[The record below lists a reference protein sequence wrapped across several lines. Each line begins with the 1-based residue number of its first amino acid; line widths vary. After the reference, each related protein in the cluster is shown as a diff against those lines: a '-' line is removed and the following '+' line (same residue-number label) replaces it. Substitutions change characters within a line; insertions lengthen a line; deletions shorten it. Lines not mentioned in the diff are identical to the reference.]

1 MDKSLNFYFT
11 QVYDDKTKWRNTVII
26 NKGADLMIY
35 VGIDIAK
42 RTHYASIMNSD
53 GEILVKPFAF
63 TNDLSG
69 FQKLLNHLELF
80 PQKETFIG
88 IESTAHYA
96 ENLTSFLYTRAFQVC
111 IINPLQTSSL
121 RKSNIRKTKT
131 DSVDTLLIIKALML
145 NHFRVFS
152 EADFKSL
159 QLKNLCRFRQKL
171 MKARTKVKIQLVSY
185 VDLLFP
191 ELQYF
196 FKSGLHGKACYAL
209 LKEQPNP
216 DKIAKMHLTR
226 LTNLLSRSS
235 HGHFKQQHAIHLK
248 ELASQSVGIKNDT
261 LSLQILQSIKQIEM
275 YTEQLSEVEQSIHN
289 LMDQIDSIIKTIPGI
304 GNLNGAMIIGEI
316 GDISRFEKPCQLLA
330 YAGLDPS
337 VYQSGNFNAT
347 RTRMSK
353 RGSKLLRY
361 ALINAAW
368 QITLVNKT
376 FKDYYDLKI
385 SQGRR
390 HYNAL
395 GHVAHKLVRV
405 IHKLMTHNIAF
416 NLA

>member
-1 MDKSLNFYFT
+1 
-11 QVYDDKTKWRNTVII
+11 
-26 NKGADLMIY
+26 MIY

-42 RTHYASIMNSD
+42 RTHYASVMNSD
-53 GEILVKPFAF
+53 GEILAEPFPF
-63 TNDLSG
+63 TNDLAG
-69 FQKLLNHLELF
+69 FQKLLSCIGSF
-80 PQKETFIG
+80 PKEQLLIG
-88 IESTAHYA
+88 MESTAHYA
-96 ENLTSFLYTRAFQVC
+96 ENLTCFLFSRDFQVC
-111 IINPLQTSSL
+111 IINPIQIASL

-131 DSVDTLLIIKALML
+131 DSVDTFLIIKALSL
-145 NHFRVFS
+145 HDYRRFS
-152 EADFKSL
+152 KRDYDSL

-185 VDLLFP
+185 VDLIFP
-191 ELQYF
+191 ELQYL
-196 FKSGLHGKACYAL
+196 FKSGIHTKSCYAL
-209 LKEQPNP
+209 LKTESNP
-216 DKIAKMHLTR
+216 DRIAKMHLTR
-226 LTNLLSRSS
+226 LSNLLKKTSK
-235 HGHFKQQHAIHLK
+235 GHYTKNHAIALK
-248 ELASQSVGIKNDT
+248 ELASQSVGIKDDT
-261 LSLQILQSIKQIEM
+261 LSLQILQSIEQIEM
-275 YTEQLSEVEQSIHN
+275 YTQQISKVEASICEI
-289 LMDQIDSIIKTIPGI
+289 MDHMDSVIKTIPGI

-337 VYQSGNFNAT
+337 VYQSGKFTAA

-368 QITLVNKT
+368 QLTLNNET
-376 FKDYYDLKI
+376 FKAYYDLKV

-405 IHKLMTHNIAF
+405 IHKMMTD
-416 NLA
+416 NLVFDLD

>member
-1 MDKSLNFYFT
+1 MY
-11 QVYDDKTKWRNTVII
+11 
-26 NKGADLMIY
+26 Y
-35 VGIDIAK
+35 VGIDVAK
-42 RTHYASIMNSD
+42 QTHYASVMNSD
-53 GEILVKPFAF
+53 GEILVSPFSF
-63 TNDLSG
+63 SNNHNG
-69 FQKLLNHLELF
+69 FQLLLDNLSKF
-80 PQKETFIG
+80 PKEEILIG
-88 IESTAHYA
+88 MESTAHYA
-96 ENLTSFLYTRAFQVC
+96 ENLTCFLYSRDFNVC
-111 IINPLQTSSL
+111 IINPIQTSTL
-121 RKSNIRKTKT
+121 RKTNIRKTKT
-131 DSVDTLLIIKALML
+131 DSVDTYLVIKALMMNQYRL
-145 NHFRVFS
+145 FS
-152 EADFKSL
+152 EHDYDSL

-171 MKARTKVKIQLVSY
+171 MKARTKVKIQLVTY

-196 FKSGLHGKACYAL
+196 FKSGIHGKACYEL
-209 LKEQPNP
+209 LKTQPNP

-226 LTNLLSRSS
+226 LTNLLSKSS
-235 HGHFKQQHAIHLK
+235 HGHFKQSHAVQLK
-248 ELASQSVGIKNDT
+248 ELASHSVGIKNDT
-261 LSLQILQSIKQIEM
+261 LSLQIFQSIQQIEM
-275 YTEQLSEVEQSIHN
+275 YTEQLADVENSIREV
-289 LMDQIDSIIKTIPGI
+289 MDRMDSVIKTIPGI
-304 GNLNGAMIIGEI
+304 GALNGAMILGEI

-368 QITLVNKT
+368 QTTLVNKT
-376 FKDYYDLKI
+376 FRDYYDLKI

-405 IHKLMTHNIAF
+405 IHKMMTDNVEF

>member
-1 MDKSLNFYFT
+1 MN
-11 QVYDDKTKWRNTVII
+11 
-26 NKGADLMIY
+26 Y

-42 RTHYASIMNSD
+42 QTHYASIMNSD
-53 GEILVKPFAF
+53 GEILVEAF
-63 TNDLSG
+63 SFSNDHSG
-69 FQKLLNHLELF
+69 FQKLLKHLSSF
-80 PQKETFIG
+80 PKEDILIG
-88 IESTAHYA
+88 MESTAHYA
-96 ENLTSFLYTRAFQVC
+96 ENLTCFLFTRGFKIC
-111 IINPLQTSSL
+111 IINPIRTASL
-121 RKSNIRKTKT
+121 RKGNIRKTKT
-131 DSVDTLLIIKALML
+131 DSVDTYLIIKALSL
-145 NHFRVFS
+145 DEYRLFS
-152 EADFKSL
+152 ARDYDSL

-171 MKARTKVKIQLVSY
+171 MKARTKVKIQLVTY

-196 FKSGLHGKACYAL
+196 FKSGIHGKACYEL
-209 LKEQPNP
+209 LKTQPNP
-216 DKIAKMHLTR
+216 DKIAKMHLKR
-226 LTNLLSRSS
+226 LTGLLSKSS
-235 HGHFKQQHAIHLK
+235 HGHFNQSTAVHLK
-248 ELASQSVGIKNDT
+248 ELASHSVGIKNDT
-261 LSLQILQSIKQIEM
+261 LSLQILQSIQQIEM
-275 YTEQLSEVEQSIHN
+275 YTLQLSEIETTIHEI
-289 LMDQIDSIIKTIPGI
+289 MDRMDSVIKTSPGI
-304 GNLNGAMIIGEI
+304 GYLNGAMIIGEI

-337 VYQSGNFNAT
+337 VYQSGNFNAA

-368 QITLVNKT
+368 QTTLVNNT
-376 FKDYYDLKI
+376 FKDYYDLKV

-405 IHKLMTHNIAF
+405 IHKMMTNNIEF

>member
-1 MDKSLNFYFT
+1 
-11 QVYDDKTKWRNTVII
+11 
-26 NKGADLMIY
+26 MIY

-42 RTHYASIMNSD
+42 QTHYAAIMNSD
-53 GEILVKPFAF
+53 GEILSEPFAF
-63 TNDLSG
+63 SNDYSG
-69 FQKLLNHLELF
+69 FNKLLQQLNNYSKDQLY
-80 PQKETFIG
+80 IG
-88 IESTAHYA
+88 MESTAHYA
-96 ENLTSFLYTRAFQVC
+96 ENLTCFLFTRGFQVC
-111 IINPLQTSSL
+111 IINPIQTSSL

-131 DSVDTLLIIKALML
+131 DSVDTYLIIKALSL
-145 NHFRVFS
+145 NHFRLYT
-152 EADFKSL
+152 ERDYDSL

-171 MKARTKVKIQLVSY
+171 MKARTKVKIQLVTY

-196 FKSGLHGKACYAL
+196 FKSGIHGKACYAL

-216 DKIAKMHLTR
+216 DRIAKMHLTR
-226 LTNLLSRSS
+226 LTNLLSKTSKGHYKQS
-235 HGHFKQQHAIHLK
+235 HAVQLK

-261 LSLQILQSIKQIEM
+261 LSLQILQSINQIEL
-275 YTEQLSEVEQSIHN
+275 YNSQLEEVENEIKTI
-289 LMDQIDSIIKTIPGI
+289 MEKIDSVIKTIPGV
-304 GNLNGAMIIGEI
+304 GSLNGAMIIGEI
-316 GDISRFEKPCQLLA
+316 GDITRFQKPCQLLA

-337 VYQSGNFNAT
+337 VYQSGNFNAS

-361 ALINAAW
+361 ALINVAW
-368 QITLVNKT
+368 QTTLVNDT
-376 FKDYYDLKI
+376 FKNYYDLKV

-405 IHKLMTHNIAF
+405 IHKMMTDNVEF
-416 NLA
+416 DLA

>member
-1 MDKSLNFYFT
+1 
-11 QVYDDKTKWRNTVII
+11 
-26 NKGADLMIY
+26 MIY

-42 RTHYASIMNSD
+42 RTHYASVMNSD
-53 GEILVKPFAF
+53 GKILAEPFPF
-63 TNDLSG
+63 TNDLAG
-69 FQKLLNHLELF
+69 FQKLLSCIGSF
-80 PQKETFIG
+80 PKEQLLIG
-88 IESTAHYA
+88 MESTAHYA
-96 ENLTSFLYTRAFQVC
+96 ENLTCFLFSRDFQVC
-111 IINPLQTSSL
+111 IINPIQTASL

-131 DSVDTLLIIKALML
+131 DSVDTFLIIKALSL
-145 NHFRVFS
+145 HDYRRFS
-152 EADFKSL
+152 KRDYDSL

-185 VDLLFP
+185 VDLIFP
-191 ELQYF
+191 ELQYL
-196 FKSGLHGKACYAL
+196 FKSGIHTKSCYAL
-209 LKEQPNP
+209 LKTESNP
-216 DKIAKMHLTR
+216 DRIAKMHLTR
-226 LTNLLSRSS
+226 LSNLLKKTSK
-235 HGHFKQQHAIHLK
+235 GHYTKNHAIALK
-248 ELASQSVGIKNDT
+248 ELASQSVGIKDDT
-261 LSLQILQSIKQIEM
+261 LSLQILQSIEQIEM
-275 YTEQLSEVEQSIHN
+275 YTQQISKVEASICEI
-289 LMDQIDSIIKTIPGI
+289 MDHMDSVIKTIPGI

-337 VYQSGNFNAT
+337 VYQSGKFTAA

-368 QITLVNKT
+368 QLTLHNET
-376 FKDYYDLKI
+376 FKAYYDLKV

-405 IHKLMTHNIAF
+405 IHKMMTDNRVF
-416 NLA
+416 DLD

>member
-1 MDKSLNFYFT
+1 
-11 QVYDDKTKWRNTVII
+11 
-26 NKGADLMIY
+26 MIY

-42 RTHYASIMNSD
+42 QTHFAAIMNSD
-53 GEILVKPFAF
+53 GEILVSPFSF
-63 TNDLSG
+63 TNDLNG
-69 FQKLLNHLELF
+69 FQKLLNQLNSF
-80 PQKETFIG
+80 PINEMFIG
-88 IESTAHYA
+88 MESTAHYA
-96 ENLTSFLYTRAFQVC
+96 ENLTSFLFTRGFQVC
-111 IINPLQTSSL
+111 IINPIQTSSL

-131 DSVDTLLIIKALML
+131 DSVDTYLIIKALTL
-145 NHFRVFS
+145 NHYRLFS
-152 EADFKSL
+152 ERDFDSL

-171 MKARTKVKIQLVSY
+171 MKARTKVKIQLVTY

-196 FKSGLHGKACYAL
+196 FKSGIHGKACYAL

-226 LTNLLSRSS
+226 LTNLLSKSS
-235 HGHFKQQHAIHLK
+235 RGHFNQSNAVRLK
-248 ELASQSVGIKNDT
+248 ELASQSVGIKNST
-261 LSLQILQSIKQIEM
+261 LSLQIFQSIQQIEM
-275 YTEQLSEVEQSIHN
+275 YTAQLAEVESSIQDIMN
-289 LMDQIDSIIKTIPGI
+289 KIDSVIKTVPGI
-304 GNLNGAMIIGEI
+304 GSLNGAMIIGEI
-316 GDISRFEKPCQLLA
+316 GDINRFEKTCQLLA
-330 YAGLDPS
+330 YAGLDSS
-337 VYQSGNFNAT
+337 VYQSGNFTAA

-368 QITLVNKT
+368 QITLHNKT

-405 IHKLMTHNIAF
+405 IHKMMTDNVAF
-416 NLA
+416 NLT

>member
-1 MDKSLNFYFT
+1 
-11 QVYDDKTKWRNTVII
+11 
-26 NKGADLMIY
+26 MIY

-42 RTHYASIMNSD
+42 QTHYASIMNSD
-53 GEILVKPFAF
+53 GEILIAPFSF
-63 TNDLSG
+63 TNDHSG
-69 FQKLLNHLELF
+69 FQKLLNHLDSF
-80 PQKETFIG
+80 PQNETYIG
-88 IESTAHYA
+88 MESTAHYA
-96 ENLTSFLYTRAFQVC
+96 ENLTSFLFTRGFQLC
-111 IINPLQTSSL
+111 IINPIQTSSL

-131 DSVDTLLIIKALML
+131 DSVDTYLIIKALSL
-145 NHFRVFS
+145 KHYRLFTER
-152 EADFKSL
+152 DFDSL

-171 MKARTKVKIQLVSY
+171 MKARTKVKIQLVTY

-196 FKSGLHGKACYAL
+196 FKSGIHGKACYAL

-216 DKIAKMHLTR
+216 DRIAKMHLTR
-226 LTNLLSRSS
+226 LTNLLSKSS
-235 HGHFKQQHAIHLK
+235 HGRFKQSYAVRLK
-248 ELASQSVGIKNDT
+248 ELASQSVGTKNST
-261 LSLQILQSIKQIEM
+261 LSLQILQSIQQIEM
-275 YTEQLSEVEQSIHN
+275 YTEQLAEVEASIQEIMN
-289 LMDQIDSIIKTIPGI
+289 KMDSVIKTIPGI
-304 GNLNGAMIIGEI
+304 GSLNGAMIIGEV
-316 GDISRFEKPCQLLA
+316 GDITRFEKPCQLLA

-337 VYQSGNFNAT
+337 VYQSGKFTAS

-368 QITLVNKT
+368 QATLVNKT

-405 IHKLMTHNIAF
+405 IHKMMTDNITF
-416 NLA
+416 NLS

>member
-1 MDKSLNFYFT
+1 
-11 QVYDDKTKWRNTVII
+11 
-26 NKGADLMIY
+26 MIY

-42 RTHYASIMNSD
+42 RTHYASVMNSD
-53 GEILVKPFAF
+53 GEILAEPFPF
-63 TNDLSG
+63 TNDLAG
-69 FQKLLNHLELF
+69 FQKLLSCIGSF
-80 PQKETFIG
+80 PKEQLLIG
-88 IESTAHYA
+88 MESTAHYA
-96 ENLTSFLYTRAFQVC
+96 ENLTCFLFSRDFQVC
-111 IINPLQTSSL
+111 IINPIQTASL

-131 DSVDTLLIIKALML
+131 DSVDTFLIIKALSL
-145 NHFRVFS
+145 HDYRRFS
-152 EADFKSL
+152 KRDYDSL

-185 VDLLFP
+185 VDLIFP
-191 ELQYF
+191 ELQYL
-196 FKSGLHGKACYAL
+196 FKSGIHTKSCYAL
-209 LKEQPNP
+209 LKTESNP
-216 DKIAKMHLTR
+216 DRIAKMHLTR
-226 LTNLLSRSS
+226 LSNLLKKTSK
-235 HGHFKQQHAIHLK
+235 GHYTKNHAIALK
-248 ELASQSVGIKNDT
+248 ELASQSVGIKDDT
-261 LSLQILQSIKQIEM
+261 LSLQILQSIEQIEM
-275 YTEQLSEVEQSIHN
+275 YTQQISKVEASICEI
-289 LMDQIDSIIKTIPGI
+289 MDHMDSVIKTIPGI

-337 VYQSGNFNAT
+337 VYQSGKFTAA

-368 QITLVNKT
+368 QLTLNNET
-376 FKDYYDLKI
+376 FKVYYDLKI

-405 IHKLMTHNIAF
+405 IHKMMTD
-416 NLA
+416 NLVFDLD

>member
-1 MDKSLNFYFT
+1 
-11 QVYDDKTKWRNTVII
+11 
-26 NKGADLMIY
+26 MIY

-42 RTHYASIMNSD
+42 QTHYASIINSD
-53 GEILVKPFAF
+53 GEIFVKPFAF
-63 TNDLSG
+63 TNDHYG
-69 FQKLLNHLELF
+69 FQKLLKHLDSYS
-80 PQKETFIG
+80 KEEMYIG
-88 IESTAHYA
+88 MESTAHYA
-96 ENLTSFLYTRAFQVC
+96 ENLTSFLFTRGFQIC
-111 IINPLQTSSL
+111 IINPIQTSSL

-131 DSVDTLLIIKALML
+131 DSVDTYLIIKALTL
-145 NHFRVFS
+145 NHYRLFS
-152 EADFKSL
+152 ERDYDSL

-171 MKARTKVKIQLVSY
+171 MKARTKVKIQLVTY

-196 FKSGLHGKACYAL
+196 FKSGIHGKACYAL

-216 DKIAKMHLTR
+216 DRIAKMHLTR
-226 LTNLLSRSS
+226 LTNLLSKSS
-235 HGHFKQQHAIHLK
+235 HGHFKQSTSVHLK
-248 ELASQSVGIKNDT
+248 ELASQSVGIKNNT

-275 YTEQLSEVEQSIHN
+275 YTEQLAEVDQSIHEI
-289 LMDQIDSIIKTIPGI
+289 MDKMDSVIKTIPGI
-304 GNLNGAMIIGEI
+304 GSLNGAMIIGEI

-337 VYQSGNFNAT
+337 VYQSGNFNAA

-368 QITLVNKT
+368 QTTLVNKT

-405 IHKLMTHNIAF
+405 IHKMMSTNVEF

>member
-1 MDKSLNFYFT
+1 MNFHVT
-11 QVYDDKTKWRNTVII
+11 QVYDDKTKWTNAVI
-26 NKGADLMIY
+26 NYKGVDLMIY

-42 RTHYASIMNSD
+42 QTHYAAIMNSD
-53 GEILVKPFAF
+53 GEILSEPFAF
-63 TNDLSG
+63 SNDYSG
-69 FQKLLNHLELF
+69 FDKLLQQLNNYSKDQLY
-80 PQKETFIG
+80 IG
-88 IESTAHYA
+88 MESTAHYA
-96 ENLTSFLYTRAFQVC
+96 ENLTCFLFTRGFQVC
-111 IINPLQTSSL
+111 IINPIQTSSL

-131 DSVDTLLIIKALML
+131 DTVDTYLIIKALSL
-145 NHFRVFS
+145 NHFRLYT
-152 EADFKSL
+152 ERDYDSL

-171 MKARTKVKIQLVSY
+171 MKARTKVKIQLVTY

-196 FKSGLHGKACYAL
+196 FKSGIHGKACYAL

-216 DKIAKMHLTR
+216 DRIAKMHLTR
-226 LTNLLSRSS
+226 LTNLLSKTSKGHYKQS
-235 HGHFKQQHAIHLK
+235 HAVQLK
-248 ELASQSVGIKNDT
+248 ELASQSVGIKNST
-261 LSLQILQSIKQIEM
+261 LSLQILQSINQIEL
-275 YTEQLSEVEQSIHN
+275 YNSQLEEVENEIKTI
-289 LMDQIDSIIKTIPGI
+289 MERIDSVIKTIPGI
-304 GNLNGAMIIGEI
+304 GSLNGAMIIGEI
-316 GDISRFEKPCQLLA
+316 GDITRFQKTCQLLA

-337 VYQSGNFNAT
+337 VYQSGNFNAA

-368 QITLVNKT
+368 QTTLVNNT
-376 FKDYYDLKI
+376 FKNYYDLKV

-405 IHKLMTHNIAF
+405 IHKMMTDNIEF
-416 NLA
+416 DLA

>member
-1 MDKSLNFYFT
+1 MN
-11 QVYDDKTKWRNTVII
+11 
-26 NKGADLMIY
+26 Y

-42 RTHYASIMNSD
+42 QTHYASIMNSD
-53 GEILVKPFAF
+53 GEILVEAF
-63 TNDLSG
+63 SFSNDHSG
-69 FQKLLNHLELF
+69 FQKLLKHLSSF
-80 PQKETFIG
+80 PKEDILIG
-88 IESTAHYA
+88 MESTAHYA
-96 ENLTSFLYTRAFQVC
+96 ENLTCFLFTRGFKIC
-111 IINPLQTSSL
+111 IINPIRTASL
-121 RKSNIRKTKT
+121 RKGNIRKTKT
-131 DSVDTLLIIKALML
+131 DSVDTYLIIKALSL
-145 NHFRVFS
+145 DEYRLFS
-152 EADFKSL
+152 ARDYDSL

-171 MKARTKVKIQLVSY
+171 MKARTKVKIQLVTY

-196 FKSGLHGKACYAL
+196 FKSGIHGKACYQL
-209 LKEQPNP
+209 LKTQPNP
-216 DKIAKMHLTR
+216 DRIAKMHLTR
-226 LTNLLSRSS
+226 LTNLLSKSS
-235 HGHFKQQHAIHLK
+235 RGHFDQSTAVHLK
-248 ELASQSVGIKNDT
+248 ELASHSVGIKNDT
-261 LSLQILQSIKQIEM
+261 LSLQILQSIQQIEM
-275 YTEQLSEVEQSIHN
+275 YTLQLSEIETTIHEI
-289 LMDQIDSIIKTIPGI
+289 MDRMDSVIKTIPGI
-304 GNLNGAMIIGEI
+304 GYLNGAMIIGEI

-337 VYQSGNFNAT
+337 VYQSGNFNAA

-368 QITLVNKT
+368 QTTLVNNT
-376 FKDYYDLKI
+376 FKDYYDLKV

-405 IHKLMTHNIAF
+405 IHKMMTNNIEF

>member
-1 MDKSLNFYFT
+1 
-11 QVYDDKTKWRNTVII
+11 
-26 NKGADLMIY
+26 MIY

-42 RTHYASIMNSD
+42 RTHYASVMNSD
-53 GEILVKPFAF
+53 GEILAEPFPF
-63 TNDLSG
+63 TNDHAG
-69 FQKLLNHLELF
+69 FQKLLSCIGSYPKELLL
-80 PQKETFIG
+80 IG
-88 IESTAHYA
+88 MESTAHYA
-96 ENLTSFLYTRAFQVC
+96 ENLTCFLFSRDFQVC
-111 IINPLQTSSL
+111 IINPIQTASL

-131 DSVDTLLIIKALML
+131 DSVDTFLIIKALSL
-145 NHFRVFS
+145 HDYRRFS
-152 EADFKSL
+152 KRDYDSL

-185 VDLLFP
+185 VDLIFP
-191 ELQYF
+191 ELQYL
-196 FKSGLHGKACYAL
+196 FKSGIHTKSCYAL
-209 LKEQPNP
+209 LKTESNP
-216 DKIAKMHLTR
+216 DRIAKMHLTR
-226 LTNLLSRSS
+226 LSNLLKKTSK
-235 HGHFKQQHAIHLK
+235 GHYTKNHAIALK
-248 ELASQSVGIKNDT
+248 ELASQSVGIKDDT
-261 LSLQILQSIKQIEM
+261 LSLQILQSIEQIEM
-275 YTEQLSEVEQSIHN
+275 YTQQISKVEASICEI
-289 LMDQIDSIIKTIPGI
+289 MDHMDSVIKTIPGI

-337 VYQSGNFNAT
+337 VYQSGKFTAA

-368 QITLVNKT
+368 QLTLHNET
-376 FKDYYDLKI
+376 FKAYYDLKV

-405 IHKLMTHNIAF
+405 IHKMMTD
-416 NLA
+416 NLVFDLD

>member
-1 MDKSLNFYFT
+1 M
-11 QVYDDKTKWRNTVII
+11 V
-26 NKGADLMIY
+26 
-35 VGIDIAK
+35 
-42 RTHYASIMNSD
+42 
-53 GEILVKPFAF
+53 PFAF
-63 TNDLSG
+63 SNDHSG
-69 FQKLLNHLELF
+69 FQKLLKHLDSYSKEELY
-80 PQKETFIG
+80 IG
-88 IESTAHYA
+88 MESTAHYA
-96 ENLTSFLYTRAFQVC
+96 ENLTSFLFTRGFQVC
-111 IINPLQTSSL
+111 IINPIQTSSL

-131 DSVDTLLIIKALML
+131 DSVDTYLIIKALTL
-145 NHFRVFS
+145 NHYHLYS
-152 EADFKSL
+152 ERDYNSL

-171 MKARTKVKIQLVSY
+171 MKARTKVKIQLVTY

-196 FKSGLHGKACYAL
+196 FKSGIHGKACYTL

-216 DKIAKMHLTR
+216 DRIAKMHLTR
-226 LTNLLSRSS
+226 LTNLLSKSS
-235 HGHFKQQHAIHLK
+235 RGHFKQSKAVHLK

-275 YTEQLSEVEQSIHN
+275 YTEQLAEVDQSIHEI
-289 LMDQIDSIIKTIPGI
+289 MDKMDSVIKTIPGVGAI
-304 GNLNGAMIIGEI
+304 NGAMIIGEI
-316 GDISRFEKPCQLLA
+316 GDISRFDKPCQLLA

-337 VYQSGNFNAT
+337 VYQSGNFTAA

-368 QITLVNKT
+368 QTTLVNKT
-376 FKDYYDLKI
+376 FKEYYDLKV

-405 IHKLMTHNIAF
+405 IHKMMSSNVEF

>member
-1 MDKSLNFYFT
+1 
-11 QVYDDKTKWRNTVII
+11 
-26 NKGADLMIY
+26 MIY

-42 RTHYASIMNSD
+42 QTHYAAIMNSD
-53 GEILVKPFAF
+53 GEILSEPFAF
-63 TNDLSG
+63 SNDYSG
-69 FQKLLNHLELF
+69 FDKLLQQLNNYSKDQL
-80 PQKETFIG
+80 FIG
-88 IESTAHYA
+88 MESTAHYA
-96 ENLTSFLYTRAFQVC
+96 ENLTCFLFTRGFQVC
-111 IINPLQTSSL
+111 IINPIQTSSL

-131 DSVDTLLIIKALML
+131 DSVDTYLIIKALSL
-145 NHFRVFS
+145 NHFRLYT
-152 EADFKSL
+152 ERDYDSL

-171 MKARTKVKIQLVSY
+171 MKARTKVKIQLVTY

-196 FKSGLHGKACYAL
+196 FKSGIHGKACYAL

-216 DKIAKMHLTR
+216 DRIAKMHLTR
-226 LTNLLSRSS
+226 LTNLLSKTSKGHYKQS
-235 HGHFKQQHAIHLK
+235 HAVQLK

-261 LSLQILQSIKQIEM
+261 LSLQILQSINQIEL
-275 YTEQLSEVEQSIHN
+275 YNSQLEEVENEIKTI
-289 LMDQIDSIIKTIPGI
+289 MEKIDSVIKNIPGI
-304 GNLNGAMIIGEI
+304 GSLNGGMIIGEI
-316 GDISRFEKPCQLLA
+316 GDITRFQKPCQLLA

-337 VYQSGNFNAT
+337 VYQSGNFNAS

-368 QITLVNKT
+368 QTTLVNDT
-376 FKDYYDLKI
+376 FKKYYDLKV

-405 IHKLMTHNIAF
+405 IHKMMTDNVEF
-416 NLA
+416 DLA

>member
-1 MDKSLNFYFT
+1 MY
-11 QVYDDKTKWRNTVII
+11 
-26 NKGADLMIY
+26 Y
-35 VGIDIAK
+35 VGIDVAK
-42 RTHYASIMNSD
+42 QTHYAAVMDSE
-53 GEILVKPFAF
+53 GEILVSPFPF
-63 TNDLSG
+63 SNNHTG
-69 FQKLLNHLELF
+69 FQLLLKKLSEL
-80 PQKETFIG
+80 PKKEILIG
-88 IESTAHYA
+88 MESTAHYA
-96 ENLTSFLYTRAFQVC
+96 ENLTCFLYSRDFNVC
-111 IINPLQTSSL
+111 IINPIQTSTL
-121 RKSNIRKTKT
+121 RKTNIRKTKT
-131 DSVDTLLIIKALML
+131 DSVDTHLIIKALMMNQYRL
-145 NHFRVFS
+145 FS
-152 EADFKSL
+152 ERDYDSL

-171 MKARTKVKIQLVSY
+171 MKARTKVKIQLVTY

-196 FKSGLHGKACYAL
+196 FKSGIHGKACYEL
-209 LKEQPNP
+209 LKTQPNP

-226 LTNLLSRSS
+226 LTNLLSKSS
-235 HGHFKQQHAIHLK
+235 HGRFKQSHAVQLK

-261 LSLQILQSIKQIEM
+261 LSLQILQSIQQIEM
-275 YTEQLSEVEQSIHN
+275 YTAQLAEVEASIHEI
-289 LMDQIDSIIKTIPGI
+289 MDKIDSVIKTIPGI
-304 GNLNGAMIIGEI
+304 GYLNGAMIIGEI

-337 VYQSGNFNAT
+337 VYQSGNFNAA

-368 QITLVNKT
+368 QTTLVNKT
-376 FKDYYDLKI
+376 FRDYYDLKI

-405 IHKLMTHNIAF
+405 IHKMLTDNVEF

>member
-1 MDKSLNFYFT
+1 
-11 QVYDDKTKWRNTVII
+11 
-26 NKGADLMIY
+26 MIY

-42 RTHYASIMNSD
+42 QNHYASIMNSNA
-53 GEILVKPFAF
+53 EILAEPFQF
-63 TNDLSG
+63 SNDLSG
-69 FQKLLNHLELF
+69 FQKLLKHLGSF
-80 PQKETFIG
+80 PIEETLIG
-88 IESTAHYA
+88 LESTAHYA
-96 ENLTSFLYTRAFQVC
+96 ENLVSFLFTRGFKVC
-111 IINPLQTSSL
+111 IINPIQTSSL

-131 DSVDTLLIIKALML
+131 DSVDTYLIIKALSL
-145 NHFRVFS
+145 HRFRLFS
-152 EADFKSL
+152 EHDYDSL

-171 MKARTKVKIQLVSY
+171 MKARTKVKIQLVTY
-185 VDLLFP
+185 LDLLFP

-196 FKSGLHGKACYAL
+196 FKSGIHVKACYAL
-209 LKEQPNP
+209 LKEQSNP
-216 DKIAKMHLTR
+216 DRIAKMHLTR
-226 LTNLLSRSS
+226 LTNLLAKSS
-235 HGHFKQQHAIHLK
+235 KGHFNQSTAVRLK

-261 LSLQILQSIKQIEM
+261 LSLQVLQSIKQIEM
-275 YTEQLSEVEQSIHN
+275 YTEQLDEVDQSIKGVMN
-289 LMDQIDSIIKTIPGI
+289 GMASVVKTIPGV
-304 GNLNGAMIIGEI
+304 GSLNGAMIIGEI

-337 VYQSGNFNAT
+337 VYQSGKFTAS

-368 QITLVNKT
+368 QITLNNKV

-385 SQGRR
+385 AQGRR

-405 IHKLMTHNIAF
+405 IHKMMTHNFEF
-416 NLA
+416 NLS